1 MFQWISGCNRNALPH
16 DLLGFFRVNRGSKAF
31 GVHEELSEKHNEKE
45 SPRLCFRFMFPSFPA
60 SIFEAIFAYFS
71 SKNTPKKSTFLRKD
85 LRCAIWA
92 HFHAKKPPKSSQN
105 HPKTHPKRHTKNEE
119 RFHSTFERFP
129 AQNGTKKAPESKAK
143 TMPKTDAKN
152 EGRGKPTP

>member
-1 MFQWISGCNRNALPH
+1 MGSHVISTPEPMRKRPWNPYCQCSDQKSRKSFQNH
-16 DLLGFFRVNRGSKAF
+16 
-31 GVHEELSEKHNEKE
+31 
-45 SPRLCFRFMFPSFPA
+45 
-60 SIFEAIFAYFS
+60 
-71 SKNTPKKSTFLRKD
+71 PK
-85 LRCAIWA
+85 
-92 HFHAKKPPKSSQN
+92 N

-129 AQNGTKKAPESKAK
+129 AQNRTKKAPESKAK